1 MPVKRKPDQSIIEA
15 LNKAQHIAFGPVLFQ
30 AVRSALATGLLS
42 HISEAE
48 DTEAEAARACSLTP
62 YAVGV
67 LVDVLTAGDVVTKSE
82 DGTLALTKTGQ
93 CLLLTK

>member
-42 HISEAE
+42 QNSEAQH
-48 DTEAEAARACSLTP
+48 TEAEAARA
-62 YAVGV
+62 
-67 LVDVLTAGDVVTKSE
+67 
-82 DGTLALTKTGQ
+82 
-93 CLLLTK
+93 